1 MLEVVDRLADDP
13 GRPHLEQIGG
23 ENGDAAQEKGQAV
36 ALEIREKVS

>member
-23 ENGDAAQEKGQAV
+23 EDRDTAEEEREPV
-36 ALEIREKVS
+36 ALEIRD